1 MVVSCGLAA
10 ELHYARKLPEQGKGI
25 RISQNVSRA
34 KPKNLTFRR
43 LWWSSVLTFSKS
55 LVCFILLVLL
65 VLLVVLERFAGI
77 KPATRSSGKLR
88 LQLLQI
94 TLLPVHQGP

>member
-10 ELHYARKLPEQGKGI
+10 ELHYARKLPEQGKGT

-65 VLLVVLERFAGI
+65 VVLERFAGI